1 MRGLG
6 RWFSVIYSQ
15 RELLFEKLSEGVW
28 GAFGGAFRGR
38 SGGVRWKTRL
48 MAEQS
53 IEQTYYFAVWQGGVR
68 RMTPLLFIIL
78 KARMQS

>member
-28 GAFGGAFRGR
+28 GGVRGGVRGAFGGR

-53 IEQTYYFAVWQGGVR
+53 IEKTYYFAVWQGGVR
-68 RMTPLLFIIL
+68 RMTPYSL
-78 KARMQS
+78 